1 MAGQHGGRRPG
12 AGRKPG
18 PLIAPDPIIA
28 LVDVLSR
35 LPCGEPGR
43 RRRCAMA
50 LAAYGASNEEIA
62 AALAIKSAELA
73 ELLGADIDIGRI
85 VLRTNIRHEIMRAGL
100 GQGRTFSVAAAK
112 TALRWLAP
120 PEARR

>member
-1 MAGQHGGRRPG
+1 
-12 AGRKPG
+12 
-18 PLIAPDPIIA
+18 
-28 LVDVLSR
+28 
-35 LPCGEPGR
+35 
-43 RRRCAMA
+43 MA

>member
-12 AGRKPG
+12 AGRKSG
-18 PLIAPDPIIA
+18 PVIGPDSIIA

-35 LPCGEPGR
+35 LPCGEAGR
-43 RRRCAMA
+43 RRRCATA

-62 AALAIKSAELA
+62 AALAIESADLA
-73 ELLGADIDIGRI
+73 ELVGADIDIGRI
-85 VLRTNIRHEIMRAGL
+85 VLRANIRHEIMRAGL

>member
-1 MAGQHGGRRPG
+1 MVGQHGGNRPG

-18 PLIAPDPIIA
+18 PVIAPDPIIA

-35 LPCGEPGR
+35 LPCGEAGR
-43 RRRCAMA
+43 RRRCATT

-62 AALAIKSAELA
+62 AALAIEPAELV
-73 ELLGADIDIGRI
+73 ELLGADIDVGRI

-100 GQGRTFSVAAAK
+100 GQGRTFSVAAAR
-112 TALRWLAP
+112 TALRWLAQ